1 MKANIFSIVVNLSK
15 TTVIDILYFF
25 TQLINFNS
33 INILF
38 NIININ
44 FKLFKSLYI
53 NIKLNKNTFI
63 AEFYFKI
70 G

>member
-25 TQLINFNS
+25 TQSINLYS